1 MTTPSKPLS
10 TKPYAWLLT
19 IGGLIGLIA
28 SMALTLDN
36 LKSLI
41 NPNFVPGC
49 SINPIISCGTV
60 MKSASASAFGFPN
73 SWLGLI
79 GFTAVMV
86 VGVSLLADATYK
98 AWYWRLFN
106 LGLLLA
112 LVLVHWLMLH
122 SLYVIH
128 ALCPWCM
135 VVWAVTIPIFWYT
148 TVWNLRSGDIP
159 TPKPLSGSV
168 DLLHSYKNLVPALW
182 FLVII
187 GMITVKFWYYWR
199 TLL

>member
-1 MTTPSKPLS
+1 MTTLSEPLD
-10 TKPYAWLLT
+10 TKLYGWLLA
-19 IGGLIGLIA
+19 IAGLIGLIA
-28 SMALTLDN
+28 STALTLDN
-36 LKSLI
+36 LKVLI

-60 MKSASASAFGFPN
+60 MKSASASAFGVPN

-86 VGVSLLADATYK
+86 VGVSLLAGATFK
-98 AWYWRLFN
+98 PWYWRLFN
-106 LGLLLA
+106 LGMLGA
-112 LVLVHWLMLH
+112 VVLTHWLMLH

-135 VVWAVTIPIFWYT
+135 VVWTVTIPIVLYT
-148 TVWNLRSGDIP
+148 TLRNLRTGDIP
-159 TPKPLSGSV
+159 TPKPLTGLV
-168 DLLHSYKNLVPALW
+168 KFLLSYKNLILVLW
-182 FLVII
+182 YLII
-187 GMITVKFWYYWR
+187 ITMIIVQFWYYWR